1 MNTERTNTISY
12 DCYLKLLER
21 HSLDDLLLCTGIGL
35 VVALISL
42 RILENGGK

>member
-1 MNTERTNTISY
+1 MNAERTNTILY
-12 DCYLKLLER
+12 DCYLKLLEK

-35 VVALISL
+35 VAALVSL